1 MFLRRESW
9 IMLKLF
15 FPGCARN
22 FYCYPLVWRRP
33 VEFRKS
39 SSVSAAMWS
48 GCQSF
53 QFQRNRTWHLS
64 QFCWSRSCRRDETN
78 QTAPRCTEYPWSSG
92 QDNADVTR
100 TMSGALLEAVK
111 NPATHGAPA
120 HWLWPRWDPPWAKP
134 STRKFARRRKEFP
147 GCQGYCQ
154 LEVCGWCYVT
164 PLKSNGLWLL
174 PSWWWFQHWTSA
186 DPVQLV
192 PLKLRWTW
200 FSIVSSSNALGF
212 ASWYSITS
220 KLQKLLNQLS
230 FQAVL
235 KMVAIDSPEFLG
247 CLSFTFLNIYIHLS
261 CLYQHTNHHQSEC
274 FQLCKG
280 VPVWVVFPPFLFQNV
295 SNCIQTMSI
304 LASIGAHSSQPW
316 ITHAPL

>member
-78 QTAPRCTEYPWSSG
+78 QAAPRCTEYPQSSG

-100 TMSGALLEAVK
+100 TMSGALLEATLK
-111 NPATHGAPA
+111 NPTTHGAAA
-120 HWLWPRWDPPWAKP
+120 HWLWSRWDPPWAKP
-134 STRKFARRRKEFP
+134 STRKFARRRKEFL

-164 PLKSNGLWLL
+164 PQKKKHGLWLL

-186 DPVQLV
+186 DP
-192 PLKLRWTW
+192 
-200 FSIVSSSNALGF
+200 FSSCRLAGGLDFRSFLHQTHWASLPDTASHRSCRSCWISSPSRH
-212 ASWYSITS
+212 
-220 KLQKLLNQLS
+220 QS
-230 FQAVL
+230 F
-235 KMVAIDSPEFLG
+235 MVAIDSPEFAG
-247 CLSFTFLNIYIHLS
+247 CL
-261 CLYQHTNHHQSEC
+261 
-274 FQLCKG
+274 
-280 VPVWVVFPPFLFQNV
+280 
-295 SNCIQTMSI
+295 
-304 LASIGAHSSQPW
+304 
-316 ITHAPL
+316 